1 MENYPT
7 IQFILRFGNAFAILV
22 ALLPLAASVFAV
34 ICGVYCVVFAGGAL
48 TSIVRGVLMKS
59 YVELV
64 PIIADMLIPR

>member
-34 ICGVYCVVFAGGAL
+34 ICGVHWVVFAGGAL
-48 TSIVRGVLMKS
+48 TSIVLGVLMKS

-64 PIIADMLIPR
+64 RIIADMLIPR